1 MRPKTPLTTTFPLF
15 GSFPRSRTVSIYKYS
30 PNLIMALLVQQ
41 PGFEKHVVTSSENY
55 FSRSEDSYKKHS
67 NFDLMQHMQSYNSM
81 DHLKSLASMFPHLY
95 NTAAA
100 AAAAAAGTAGSGLPH
115 SHTNIGSSPTTAI
128 PPLSSMLYPPVMN
141 PLLNR
146 MPGNYFNQ
154 FQPLCSSF
162 YYMHALHV

>member
-1 MRPKTPLTTTFPLF
+1 
-15 GSFPRSRTVSIYKYS
+15 
-30 PNLIMALLVQQ
+30 
-41 PGFEKHVVTSSENY
+41 
-55 FSRSEDSYKKHS
+55 
-67 NFDLMQHMQSYNSM
+67 M

-95 NTAAA
+95 NPAAA